1 MSSKEQL
8 LQRIVDLSSNIEQ
21 HQDIIRTLQIR
32 RSDARRALNALSD
45 PVARLPVEV
54 ASDIFRLCVPDDQ
67 EYAQPDHRMA
77 PLLLL
82 RVCHQWRA
90 IALARSALW
99 ATIELDMSRVEQAK
113 QLTSWLDRAG
123 NHPLSL
129 CLHNF
134 LKHENHTNMKQRWC
148 QLRTLELQNCPIDRP
163 FRDMLPSATC
173 LHTLKLF
180 PTSSYSTFADLI
192 KTLRCVP
199 SIVHLVLGFVVVEDS
214 DEEPLDGF
222 LTLPSLR
229 HLYLGRSDQAPCTT
243 QLLKHLTLPV
253 LEDLYIPEFDISED
267 ALMAFLARSSPPLRS
282 LHIAAD
288 SLEEMQN
295 EYLRLV
301 PSLRDLTLEC
311 RSYSYAFSS
320 CRKIVDFLP
329 NLRHL
334 TVLECF
340 LYEYRQLTM
349 VLAEH
354 PLDHPLSSL
363 RVVFPYESSI
373 RVPAKEHLVT
383 LRQLA
388 QDRRLFIHVGPKEL
402 NYVTSQE

>member
-8 LQRIVDLSSNIEQ
+8 LQRIVDLSLNIEQ
-21 HQDIIRTLQIR
+21 HQDIIRNLEIR

-67 EYAQPDHRMA
+67 EYAQPDPRMA

-82 RVCHQWRA
+82 RICHQWRA

-113 QLTSWLDRAG
+113 HLTSWLDRAG
-123 NHPLSL
+123 NHSLSL

-148 QLRTLELQNCPIDRP
+148 QLRTLELQNCPIDRL
-163 FRDMLPSATC
+163 FRDMLSSATS

-214 DEEPLDGF
+214 DEEPLNGF

-229 HLYLGRSDQAPCTT
+229 HLQLGRNDQTPCTT
-243 QLLKHLTLPV
+243 QLLNHLTLPV
-253 LEDLYIPEFDISED
+253 LEDLYIPDYDISEVV
-267 ALMAFLARSSPPLRS
+267 LTAFLARSSPPLQS
-282 LHIAAD
+282 LHMSAE
-288 SLEEMQN
+288 LEEMQN
-295 EYLRLV
+295 EYLRLT

-311 RSYSYAFSS
+311 TSYNYAFSS

-334 TVLECF
+334 TVLGCF
-340 LYEYRQLTM
+340 PHEYRQLTM
-349 VLAEH
+349 FLAEH

-363 RVVFPYESSI
+363 RFVFPYESSA
-373 RVPAKEHLVT
+373 RVPAEEHLVT

-388 QDRRLFIHVGPKEL
+388 EERRLFIHIGPEEL